1 MINHCNVAMKRK
13 RMDAR
18 FKKATR
24 AFENASNHKRIMG
37 SVPNITDN
45 SSSTTIPTIA
55 EIVVTLLLL
64 SSVLPQ

>member
-1 MINHCNVAMKRK
+1 
-13 RMDAR
+13 MDAR

-24 AFENASNHKRIMG
+24 AFENSSNHKRIMG
-37 SVPNITDN
+37 SVPNITGN

-64 SSVLPQ
+64 PSVLQE